1 MAQVQDFMVAIEL
14 GSTRI
19 TGVAGRKN
27 PDGSLQVLA
36 VASEPSAG
44 AIRKGVI
51 YNLDPEVGHPPSVC
65 GHRRTIAAHHTQH
78 PELSL

>member
-19 TGVAGRKN
+19 TGIAGRKN

-36 VASEPSAG
+36 MASEPAAG

-51 YNLDPEVGHPPSVC
+51 YHVE
-65 GHRRTIAAHHTQH
+65 HTKN
-78 PELSL
+78 